1 MGEKTKKL
9 SERIREVLDALVDAV
24 DGLLNPPPALVP
36 VRVRQPRLPVK
47 RRR

>member
-9 SERIREVLDALVDAV
+9 SDRIREVLDALVDAV
-24 DGLLNPPPALVP
+24 EGLLNPPPALVP
-36 VRVRQPRLPVK
+36 VRVRYPRLPTK